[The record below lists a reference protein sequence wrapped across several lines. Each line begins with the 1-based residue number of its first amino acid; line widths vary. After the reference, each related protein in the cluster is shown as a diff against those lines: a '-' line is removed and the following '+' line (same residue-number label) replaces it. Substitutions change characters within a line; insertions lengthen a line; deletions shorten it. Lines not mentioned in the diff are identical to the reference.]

1 MGNVADKVAEKI
13 QNKHDE
19 NQNTDIKT
27 DAQKLQRNMM
37 TIEEKREI
45 LKNLDLFVL
54 DNSLRETTVGQI
66 FGHTLKNKWEIYNE
80 VKNKYFPVSART
92 ALV

>member
-1 MGNVADKVAEKI
+1 MVN
-13 QNKHDE
+13 
-19 NQNTDIKT
+19 IKEEQEHQVGGVES
-27 DAQKLQRNMM
+27 DVQRLQRTMM
-37 TIEEKREI
+37 SAQEKREI

-80 VKNKYFPVSART
+80 VT
-92 ALV
+92 